1 MSEMVDLESVS
12 SQKLSRIIEHMWG
25 CRKVNPLGE
34 SGQVAPGVWEPLSVN
49 IEFLPSTLSGSK
61 HALFETDYYT
71 NFGYIKV
78 QEEFSPGIGL
88 STPALEGSTGLIT
101 IDGEKGIKISEEY
114 IYIKNPHDEKP
125 TILSPLTVTYYRNG
139 NINTISAIYPYNNP
153 ENCFVEA
160 YLENNP
166 GEELLLS
173 MKFDPDGEAVQAG
186 KYFYDPEKD
195 AIMVKSRQIPEEEWE
210 NKESEQLF
218 CLKR

>member
-1 MSEMVDLESVS
+1 MIDLENINSK
-12 SQKLSRIIEHMWG
+12 KLLEIIEHKWG

-34 SGQVAPGVWEPLSVN
+34 SKAVDPGVWEPLSVN

-61 HALFETDYYT
+61 HALFETEYYT

-78 QEEFSPGIGL
+78 QEEFAPGIGL

-114 IYIKNPHDEKP
+114 SYIKNPQDEKP

-139 NINTISAIYPYNNP
+139 NINTISAIYPYRNP

-166 GEELLLS
+166 SEELLLS
-173 MKFDPDGEAVQAG
+173 MKFDPDGEAIQAR
-186 KYFYDPEKD
+186 KYSYNPEMN
-195 AIMVKSRQIPEEEWE
+195 AIMARSRQIPEEKWE
-210 NKESEQLF
+210 DTESEKLF
-218 CLKR
+218 CPKR

>member
-1 MSEMVDLESVS
+1 MIDLENINSK
-12 SQKLSRIIEHMWG
+12 KLLEIIEHKWG

-34 SGQVAPGVWEPLSVN
+34 SKAVDPGVWEPLSVN

-61 HALFETDYYT
+61 HALFETEYYT

-114 IYIKNPHDEKP
+114 TYIKNPHDEKP

-139 NINTISAIYPYNNP
+139 NINTISAIYPYNSP
-153 ENCFVEA
+153 ENCFVLL

-173 MKFDPDGEAVQAG
+173 MKFDPNGEAVQAG

-195 AIMVKSRQIPEEEWE
+195 AIMVRLRQIPEEEWK

-218 CLKR
+218 CITR

>member
-12 SQKLSRIIEHMWG
+12 SQKLSRIIEHRWG
-25 CRKVNPLGE
+25 CRRVNLLGE
-34 SGQVAPGVWEPLSVN
+34 SKAVCPGIWEPLSLN

-61 HALFETDYYT
+61 HALFETEYYT

-114 IYIKNPHDEKP
+114 IYIKNPHDKKP

-153 ENCFVEA
+153 ENCFVLL

-173 MKFDPDGEAVQAG
+173 MKFDPDGEAIQAR
-186 KYFYDPEKD
+186 KYSYNPEKN

-218 CLKR
+218 CPKK